1 MWHLLRG
8 FRYPGNKMYPFGV
21 LACDPLLAHLPHS
34 DPSQKLLMKSVF
46 LFTET
51 TTAERKIDIRIFD
64 RSYTV
69 SREDLE
75 RKLTTAALTERGYRK
90 TTTFSQ
96 TAEDEDESRLLKIV
110 RYQKR
115 VPCQK
120 MAMVEDE
127 LRRSIPGVWGHEVS
141 SEVQKEAAKRRE
153 KNQRCT
159 AGIEI
164 HFPSKRCQLKKKVKR
179 AVPGCTNPN
188 SCFMCFIAS
197 VQWTLKDSCFS
208 VLHTNTIMRETA

>member
-1 MWHLLRG
+1 
-8 FRYPGNKMYPFGV
+8 
-21 LACDPLLAHLPHS
+21 
-34 DPSQKLLMKSVF
+34 MKSSF
-46 LFTET
+46 LFPET
-51 TTAERKIDIRIFD
+51 ITVERKVDIRIFD

-75 RKLTTAALTERGYRK
+75 RKLITAALTERGYQK

-96 TAEDEDESRLLKIV
+96 TAEDEGESRLLKIV

-115 VPCQK
+115 VPCQQ

-127 LRRSIPGVWGHEVS
+127 LRRNIPGVWGHEVS
-141 SEVQKEAAKRRE
+141 SQVQNEAAKRRE

-164 HFPSKRCQLKKKVKR
+164 HFPSKRCQLRKNVKR
-179 AVPGCTNPN
+179 AVPLCKNPEH
-188 SCFMCFIAS
+188 CFFCFIAS
-197 VQWTLKDSCFS
+197 VQ
-208 VLHTNTIMRETA
+208 

>member
-1 MWHLLRG
+1 MTLFKLT
-8 FRYPGNKMYPFGV
+8 FRVQISPKI
-21 LACDPLLAHLPHS
+21 
-34 DPSQKLLMKSVF
+34 KLLMAPLL

-51 TTAERKIDIRIFD
+51 TTAERKVDIRIFD
-64 RSYTV
+64 RSYSV
-69 SREDLE
+69 SREDLDRE
-75 RKLTTAALTERGYRK
+75 LTKAALTERGYKK

-96 TAEDEDESRLLKIV
+96 TAEDEGEARLLKIV

-127 LRRSIPGVWGHEVS
+127 LRRSIPGVWGHEVTS
-141 SEVQKEAAKRRE
+141 QVQKEAAKRRE

-164 HFPSKRCQLKKKVKR
+164 HFPSERCQQKKNVKR
-179 AVPGCTNPN
+179 AVPVCTNPDA
-188 SCFMCFIAS
+188 CFMCFFAT
-197 VQWTLKDSCFS
+197 VQ
-208 VLHTNTIMRETA
+208 

>member
-1 MWHLLRG
+1 LSKEWFVILEEDIEEVLMTMLQRSREMLLLLI
-8 FRYPGNKMYPFGV
+8 F
-21 LACDPLLAHLPHS
+21 LLA
-34 DPSQKLLMKSVF
+34 
-46 LFTET
+46 FTAIQET

-197 VQWTLKDSCFS
+197 VQ
-208 VLHTNTIMRETA
+208 